1 MKVNFNQGSIIFC
14 SVIAFIFL
22 IFPKDSISFL
32 EMIINF
38 LLHKLD
44 RPILWF
50 VSIILLFCIGLALS
64 PLGKIKLGNQSPEF
78 STFSWVA
85 MLFAAGM
92 GSGLIFWGVA
102 EPVYHLNAPINNTNN
117 SLMALSITNFHWGL
131 HAWGIYAFSG
141 LVFAWFS
148 YRKGRKMDILCI
160 FPEKHHRYLRLL
172 NFLGVIS
179 IIFGVAG
186 TLANSIALIQSGIE
200 HYFPFNLTNG
210 LFFRIGLLCL
220 LTIIFTLS
228 SITGLKRGVKL
239 LSDFNV
245 LLALLLLGSLFLIN
259 HQIQSIKIFFSSII
273 DYLKSL
279 PSLSF
284 IIEEENRKWSQSWS
298 IIYFL
303 WWIAWAPF
311 TGLFIARIS
320 KGRSVR
326 EFILSIL
333 IYPTLITILWFA
345 IFGGNA
351 LQSNQLENIQAAVNQ
366 NYTLG
371 LFTYLELFEHSI
383 LLGCICILLLIT
395 FVITSAD
402 SAIYVTGM
410 LTNNTSTINKITWA
424 LLLFSISMG
433 LLYQNNVD
441 LNKVIAIFGAFPFCI
456 ILIGQGILLI
466 RSMLKDL

>member
-1 MKVNFNQGSIIFC
+1 MKINFNNRSIIFTGL
-14 SVIAFIFL
+14 IALIFL
-22 IFPKDSISFL
+22 IFPSKTIDTL
-32 EMIINF
+32 QVVINF
-38 LLHKLD
+38 LLHTLD
-44 RPILWF
+44 RPILWL
-50 VSIILLFCIGLALS
+50 VSCILMVCVGIAIS
-64 PLGKIKLGNQSPEF
+64 PLGKIKLGDEPPEF

-102 EPVYHLNAPINNTNN
+102 EPVYHLNAPINTTHDPM
-117 SLMALSITNFHWGL
+117 LALSITNFHWGL

-141 LVFAWFS
+141 LTFAWFA
-148 YRKGRKMDILCI
+148 YKKGREMDVVSSLTKKNNEAFKI
-160 FPEKHHRYLRLL
+160 L

-200 HYFPFNLTNG
+200 HYFSSSITTG
-210 LFFRIGLLCL
+210 LAFRIVLLSL
-220 LTIIFTLS
+220 LTMIFTVS
-228 SITGLKRGVKL
+228 SITGLKKGVKL

-245 LLALLLLGSLFLIN
+245 VLALLLLGIIFLMNNQLQTIQLFL
-259 HQIQSIKIFFSSII
+259 SSVLS
-273 DYLKSL
+273 YLQEL

-284 IIEEENRKWSQSWS
+284 FIDEPNRPWSQSWS

-320 KGRSVR
+320 KGRSIR

-333 IYPTLITILWFA
+333 IYPTLVSVLWFA
-345 IFGGNA
+345 VFGGNA
-351 LQSNQLENIQAAVNQ
+351 MHSHQIEAIQSAVNE
-366 NYTLG
+366 NYTFG
-371 LFTYLELFEHSI
+371 LFTYLELFDI
-383 LLGCICILLLIT
+383 APLLGGICILLLIT

-402 SAIYVTGM
+402 SAIYVTSM
-410 LTNNTSTINKITWA
+410 LTNNTSRINKMTWA
-424 LLLFSISMG
+424 LLLYSITIG

-441 LNKVIAIFGAFPFCI
+441 LNKVIAIFGAFPFTL
-456 ILIGQGILLI
+456 ILILQGISLMKSII
-466 RSMLKDL
+466 RNK